1 MLHKLPRFLSYLLP
15 RTTHK
20 EPVAHNFLNTRGSVT
35 KKWREFCS
43 TGLLFGLLAPSADDL
58 LKDARSVRPRAQQR
72 AADLLRWAV
81 KSCCRMVS
89 KGRVKSLGIIIR
101 RVMRSESVIRDPGLA
116 PEGHKKIDWAARHS
130 PVLNAV
136 RDKYLKDGSLK
147 GLGVGVALPVEAKTA
162 YLTVVLAE
170 AGAEVALASPGPFF
184 VQDDVAAALAGR
196 GVTVYASSQNP
207 PEEADREL
215 ERGLDRALDGK
226 PAVLIDDR
234 AGLVR
239 LVHTTRRN
247 PLGGVRGASEETTSG
262 GAKLVAMEG
271 EGVLEFPVIAAN
283 DARCKYL
290 FDNRYG
296 TGQSTLTA
304 IMQNTNLMVGGKRI
318 VVLGYGWCG
327 KGIARYAAGLGARVT
342 VCEVD
347 PVRGLEA
354 YADGFDVLPALE
366 AAKIGEVFITATGS
380 TDVLTADRFER
391 MPDGAILANAG
402 GVDVEIDVEG
412 LRRTSSDVREVRRNV
427 EEFTTSDGRKLHLVG
442 RGMVVN
448 LTAGDGHPIEIMDL
462 TFAIQALCAHHLAR
476 EHSAMENRVH
486 LLPKEIDDEVARIKL
501 DAVGMGVDAL
511 TPEQER
517 FLAGWREG
525 GCYD

>member
-1 MLHKLPRFLSYLLP
+1 M
-15 RTTHK
+15 
-20 EPVAHNFLNTRGSVT
+20 
-35 KKWREFCS
+35 
-43 TGLLFGLLAPSADDL
+43 
-58 LKDARSVRPRAQQR
+58 Q
-72 AADLLRWAV
+72 
-81 KSCCRMVS
+81 
-89 KGRVKSLGIIIR
+89 
-101 RVMRSESVIRDPGLA
+101 SESIIQDPGLA
-116 PEGHKKIDWAARHS
+116 PDGHKKIDWTARHS

-136 RDKYLKDGSLK
+136 RDRYLKDGSFE
-147 GLGVGVALPVEAKTA
+147 GLGVGIALPIEAKTA

-170 AGAEVALASPGPFF
+170 SGADVAVASPGPFF
-184 VQDDVAAALAGR
+184 VQDDVAAALAER
-196 GVTVYASSQNP
+196 GVTVYASSQNQQ
-207 PEEADREL
+207 EEADREL
-215 ERGLDRALDGK
+215 ERVLDRVLDGK

-247 PLGGVRGASEETTSG
+247 LLEGVRGASEETTSG
-262 GAKLVAMEG
+262 VARYKAMER

-327 KGIARYAAGLGARVT
+327 KGITRYAAGLGARVT

-366 AAKIGEVFITATGS
+366 AAEIGEMFITVTGS
-380 TDVLTADRFER
+380 RDVLGREHFER
-391 MPDGAILANAG
+391 MRDGAILANAG
-402 GVDVEIDVEG
+402 GVDVEIDTTG
-412 LRRTSSDVREVRRNV
+412 LAEIASGVREVRRNV
-427 EEFTTSDGRKLHLVG
+427 EEFSIPDGRRLYLIG

-448 LTAGDGHPIEIMDL
+448 LTAGDGHPVEIMDL
-462 TFAIQALCAHHLAR
+462 TFAIQALCAYHLANDY
-476 EHSAMENRVH
+476 ESLTPTVH
-486 LLPKEIDDEVARIKL
+486 LLPKEIDDEVARIEL
-501 DAVGMGVDAL
+501 DVVGMAVDAL
-511 TPEQER
+511 TPRQQE
-517 FLAGWREG
+517 FLRSWR
-525 GCYD
+525 D

>member
-1 MLHKLPRFLSYLLP
+1 M
-15 RTTHK
+15 
-20 EPVAHNFLNTRGSVT
+20 
-35 KKWREFCS
+35 
-43 TGLLFGLLAPSADDL
+43 
-58 LKDARSVRPRAQQR
+58 
-72 AADLLRWAV
+72 
-81 KSCCRMVS
+81 
-89 KGRVKSLGIIIR
+89 
-101 RVMRSESVIRDPGLA
+101 RDPGLA
-116 PEGHKKIDWAARHS
+116 PDGHKKIDWAARHS

-136 RDKYLKDGSLK
+136 RDKYLKDGSLE
-147 GLGVGVALPVEAKTA
+147 GLGVGVALPIAAKTA
-162 YLTVVLAE
+162 YLTVVLAG
-170 AGAEVALASPGPFF
+170 AGAEGAVASPGPFF
-184 VQDDVAAALAGR
+184 VQDDVAAALAER

-215 ERGLDRALDGK
+215 ERVLDRALDGR

-247 PLGGVRGASEETTSG
+247 LLGGVRGASEETTSG
-262 GAKLVAMEG
+262 VAKYKAMEQ

-304 IMQNTNLMVGGKRI
+304 IMQNTNLMVGGKR
-318 VVLGYGWCG
+318 VVILGYGWCG

-380 TDVLTADRFER
+380 RDVLAREHFER
-391 MPDGAILANAG
+391 MRDGAILANAG
-402 GVDVEIDVEG
+402 AVDLEIDTPS
-412 LRRTSSDVREVRRNV
+412 LAATAAKAREVRRNV
-427 EEFTTSDGRKLHLVG
+427 EEFAMPDGRRLYLIG

-448 LTAGDGHPIEIMDL
+448 LTAGDGHPVEIMDL
-462 TFAIQALCAHHLAR
+462 TFAIQALCAHHVANN
-476 EHSAMENRVH
+476 HSSMENRVH

-501 DAVGMGVDAL
+501 DAVGMGVDSL

-517 FLAGWREG
+517 FLASWQE
-525 GCYD
+525 